1 VCIPPWVFV
10 QLFIAKVTNMPG
22 FVDVSNMTSE
32 QVRRM
37 GHADDY
43 DEEPYQPRQT
53 WQPRAKPEGTKHSV
67 DNVWGAAVAAQREN
81 GGYFKEDQWMPNATP
96 PYIAKRRN
104 RDIMRDILANPAV
117 LTVEDIA
124 QGQECRK
131 FLQNDI
137 TFRALKNKLTEFD
150 SSTSKVLAVTEEFD
164 TVKNRLE
171 LAVVACLPASHVR
184 ALERQATQER
194 VRQATGNYVAQP
206 GNKVQL
212 SVEIIKTNY
221 SQQWNT
227 WYATAITTDNC
238 AVFFAYRTQLATGV
252 QHTILGTVKA
262 HRDGTTQLNRVSII

>member
-1 VCIPPWVFV
+1 
-10 QLFIAKVTNMPG
+10 MPG
-22 FVDVSNMTSE
+22 FVDVSNMTARE
-32 QVRRM
+32 VRM
-37 GHADDY
+37 MDHAADA
-43 DEEPYQPRQT
+43 DETDQPRRQ
-53 WQPRAKPEGTKHSV
+53 WKSRAKPEGIKHSV
-67 DNVWGAAVAAQREN
+67 DNVWGAAVAAQRIN
-81 GGYFKEDQWMPNATP
+81 GSYVKETQYKVDPETSSNTV
-96 PYIAKRRN
+96 IDKRRN
-104 RDIMRDILANPAV
+104 RDIMVDILANPAQ

-150 SSTSKVLAVTEEFD
+150 SATSKVLAVTEEFD
-164 TVKNRLE
+164 TVKNKYE
-171 LAVVACLPASHVR
+171 LAVIASLPASHAR

-194 VRQATGNYVAQP
+194 VRQATGDYVGQP

-238 AVFFAYRTQLATGV
+238 AVFFAYRQQLSTGV